1 MGDSIEFVTNTLGLK
16 TMLKKSTENISV
28 MTVHTGEG
36 LKNTLTHIQD
46 HEHNVAYTNI
56 TVIALKKFYNLTGA
70 IERVE

>member
-46 HEHNVAYTNI
+46 HES
-56 TVIALKKFYNLTGA
+56 
-70 IERVE
+70 